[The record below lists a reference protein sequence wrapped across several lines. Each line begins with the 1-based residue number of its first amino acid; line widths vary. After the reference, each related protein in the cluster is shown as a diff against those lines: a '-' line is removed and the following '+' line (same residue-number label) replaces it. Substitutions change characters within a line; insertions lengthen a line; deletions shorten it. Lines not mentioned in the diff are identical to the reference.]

1 MSQTQH
7 VFNGRPKKSTTKVT
21 EEGGAGAGHSMEA
34 EEGWCHS
41 EEGEYGPEYCGGG
54 KKRRRR
60 QTRKNKKSNRKRKQ
74 NKRKTLRKTRR
85 RRRR

>member
-1 MSQTQH
+1 MTQH
-7 VFNGRPKKSTTKVT
+7 FLNGRTSRPTKPT

-34 EEGWCHS
+34 EEGWCMD
-41 EEGEYGPEYCGGG
+41 EDGDYGPCMSGGG

-60 QTRKNKKSNRKRKQ
+60 QTRKNKKSNKKRKQ

>member
-1 MSQTQH
+1 M
-7 VFNGRPKKSTTKVT
+7 NGRTTPTKPT
-21 EEGGAGAGHSMEA
+21 EEGGAGAGHIMEA
-34 EEGWCHS
+34 EKDWCFS
-41 EEGEYGPEYCGGG
+41 PDDEDYGPEYCGGG

-60 QTRKNKKSNRKRKQ
+60 QTRKNKKSNKKRKQ